1 MAPDNSLITIIS
13 HLNLRQN
20 NPLGLDPF
28 ISEES
33 SSDSDHYLGMFAT
46 QDSPSPSSNP
56 GTPCGP
62 MGMEFSFLTVKFTDI
77 GSRRISD
84 F

>member
-1 MAPDNSLITIIS
+1 MASDHSLITTIS

-33 SSDSDHYLGMFAT
+33 SSNSDHYLGMFDT
-46 QDSPSPSSNP
+46 QNSPSPASNP
-56 GTPCGP
+56 GTPCSP
-62 MGMEFSFLTVKFTDI
+62 MGMEFSFLTLNFTDI
-77 GSRRISD
+77 GSRRICD